1 MATLR
6 NQRITHKEFIQ
17 MRKGREIS
25 LKLADQFDA
34 KLAEGAAAQ
43 MRSSDLF
50 ELNQR
55 LNFVKK
61 ISMFHGSI
69 GFYIIMCIMAYSITL
84 YVLAVLLFALS
95 GVSLAELHDLGSI
108 YSTEFVIALGFIY
121 MLPGVVEQ
129 FIQYASSLVCS
140 EQ

>member
-1 MATLR
+1 
-6 NQRITHKEFIQ
+6 
-17 MRKGREIS
+17 
-25 LKLADQFDA
+25 
-34 KLAEGAAAQ
+34 

-61 ISMFHGSI
+61 ISLFHGSI

-84 YVLAVLLFALS
+84 YVIAVLLFAIS
-95 GVSLAELHDLGSI
+95 GVSLSQLAKLGSI

-129 FIQYASSLVCS
+129 FIQYASLSPFWY
-140 EQ
+140 

>member
-1 MATLR
+1 
-6 NQRITHKEFIQ
+6 
-17 MRKGREIS
+17 MRKGRETS

-69 GFYIIMCIMAYSITL
+69 GFYIIMFIMATSISL
-84 YVLAVLLFALS
+84 YVLAITLFAIS
-95 GVSLAELHDLGSI
+95 GVSLSQLSRLGSI

-129 FIQYASSLVCS
+129 FIQCVARN
-140 EQ
+140 